1 MTIKELINHLQELE
15 NLHGENCHIFNAES
29 FVSGMQIH
37 TQIRDFEKTYI
48 GFHKDVSDSAG
59 FVFSQFKQGLVI
71 GFVPTVE

>member
-1 MTIKELINHLQELE
+1 MTIKELLNHLQELE
-15 NLHGENCHIFNAES
+15 SLHGENCHIFNAES

-37 TQIRDFEKTYI
+37 TQIRDFEKTDI